1 MDISAGATASDSS
14 ERSLPPFEALV
25 ERYGRSLLRFC
36 VARLGPDVGE
46 DAFQETLVTA
56 LAKYDQLRSPE
67 SARSW
72 LFSIANSK
80 IIDAARRRIREA
92 PPTDAEPTDD
102 RTTEMPETGIWQQVE
117 ALPPKRREAV
127 GLRFLGDLTHAEIGE
142 VMGISEQA
150 ARRNV
155 HDGLNQLRQR
165 IDA

>member
-25 ERYGRSLLRFC
+25 ERYGRSL
-36 VARLGPDVGE
+36 
-46 DAFQETLVTA
+46 
-56 LAKYDQLRSPE
+56 
-67 SARSW
+67 
-72 LFSIANSK
+72 
-80 IIDAARRRIREA
+80 
-92 PPTDAEPTDD
+92 
-102 RTTEMPETGIWQQVE
+102 
-117 ALPPKRREAV
+117 
-127 GLRFLGDLTHAEIGE
+127 LRFLGDLTHAEIGE